1 MLPFASSLSL
11 VVYGSTFL
19 TLGIER
25 LFSIDASLKTDHSRK
40 QKRKVSC
47 SVFINFYMYVD
58 NIVKEIYVTDNMIKL
73 IENARAYRYI
83 VRRPKYSH
91 ERKKC

>member
-1 MLPFASSLSL
+1 MF
-11 VVYGSTFL
+11 
-19 TLGIER
+19 
-25 LFSIDASLKTDHSRK
+25 
-40 QKRKVSC
+40 
-47 SVFINFYMYVD
+47 VD
-58 NIVKEIYVTDNMIKL
+58 TIVKEIYVTSNQKKL

>member
-1 MLPFASSLSL
+1 M
-11 VVYGSTFL
+11 YGSTFL

-25 LFSIDASLKTDHSRK
+25 LFSIDASLKTNRSRK

-47 SVFINFYMYVD
+47 FVFINFYMYVD
-58 NIVKEIYVTDNMIKL
+58 NIVKVIYVTGNMIKL

-83 VRRPKYSH
+83 LRI
-91 ERKKC
+91 KKF